1 MRHIYM
7 AVDLGSTMID
17 SCLIDADGQRR
28 TCTAEY
34 EESPASVW
42 QRRDK
47 SNLNCE
53 TGYKLSCENARSDG
67 RCDRGTAAG
76 NA

>member
-1 MRHIYM
+1 M

-17 SCLIDADGQRR
+17 SCLIDAEDKDVLAQRS
-28 TCTAEY
+28 TKN
-34 EESPASVW
+34 P
-42 QRRDK
+42 QRLYGSDVINRILTVKRD
-47 SNLNCE
+47 
-53 TGYKLSCENARSDG
+53 ARSDG

>member
-17 SCLIDADGQRR
+17 SCLIDAEDKD
-28 TCTAEY
+28 
-34 EESPASVW
+34 SPASVW

-53 TGYKLSCENARSDG
+53 TGYKLSCENARSG
-67 RCDRGTAAG
+67 CLCDRGTAAG